1 MRGND
6 LQVWATA
13 QTGQAV
19 RSIFLSAVNCGLL
32 AFRHVVSFPV
42 TASDKPGDVFIRYQ
56 PDDVKEQLDFDT
68 KLEKAPLLSIVVAAP
83 DITIPAEAAEEL
95 IPCPNGIKLF
105 KINLPEKIAKWVM
118 PVGPVIFALLTSVS

>member
-1 MRGND
+1 MKIGSIYVQVEIPYLWACTDEMRGND
-6 LQVWATA
+6 LQIK
-13 QTGQAV
+13 AV
-19 RSIFLSAVNCGLL
+19 RSICLSAVNCGLL

-42 TASDKPGDVFIRYQ
+42 TPSDKPGDVFIRYQ

-68 KLEKAPLLSIVVAAP
+68 NLEKAPLLSIVVAAP

-105 KINLPEKIAKWVM
+105 KINLPEKIAK
-118 PVGPVIFALLTSVS
+118 